1 MSTQQE
7 IIKEIIQRS
16 LMIKVGERAIY
27 IIKKRVAEGK
37 FLEGSS
43 DGASQ
48 YSTKPFAMPV
58 GGVRPKSVMMKML
71 KGKYDDDT
79 QLFQTKAG
87 KMWVSITKGYKWLRE
102 QAGKNTS
109 KVDLTWTRE
118 LMRSMTVLSTDI
130 KSGEIEIGHKGDR
143 NDKLAE
149 YHNVSGA
156 GKGKKKRVYLS
167 MTDAELQKLA
177 DRL

>member
-1 MSTQQE
+1 MSTT
-7 IIKEIIQRS
+7 KELISEVIQRS
-16 LMIKVGERAIY
+16 LMIKIGERAIF

-48 YSTKPFAMPV
+48 YSTKPFAMPI
-58 GGVRPKSVMMKML
+58 GAVRPKAVMMRML
-71 KGKYDDDT
+71 RGRYEDDT
-79 QLFQTKAG
+79 QIFQTSKG
-87 KMWVSITKGYKWLRE
+87 RKWVAITKGYKWLRE

-130 KSGEIEIGHKGDR
+130 NSGEIEIGHKGKR
-143 NDKLAE
+143 NEDIA
-149 YHNVSGA
+149 YWHNVAGA

-177 DRL
+177 ERL